1 MTDPDPRGG
10 PAPPPGADA
19 AVLPASRLVKPRV
32 RRPREKH
39 RPERFRV
46 PEAAA
51 IAAAWE
57 RALDLWSA
65 NVTLSPPTRWRP
77 DPAAPPGQG
86 EPLAYIDMVTRQ
98 VVVNL
103 EELASVGASHALR
116 AVLAHEVGH
125 HIRFP
130 HTLGFAASLELL
142 EKRLIPGLGQSL
154 TNLFFDLQVNEVVGR
169 TWAEELAD
177 VYRGF
182 AKKPD
187 AKPDALFVFYLSV
200 YEELWGLEAGDLSS
214 ATSCRKAEKKYPGLR
229 AEARIFA
236 QTFWAL
242 DDPTLQF
249 VYFCSIVQRY
259 IEGDGKGA
267 GVPPLGADVPRP
279 GLDDYAGALYGG
291 AAIERALAE
300 AKARGW
306 IEEGDGERGVGD
318 ALADIAR
325 VSAGRPGNEARE
337 FQQAL
342 VGRHYKRLV
351 DEHIFEVPP
360 ATTGPAPDAFLPTT
374 VTEWEPGDDVRS
386 IDWTQSVLLSGE
398 LAGVRPMRRELL
410 PDEPHGEG
418 TGLPAVEIYLDTSG
432 SMPSPLA
439 AVNAMTLAAQILSAA
454 AIRKGGKVRGV
465 VYSSGPPLVSPWM
478 ADEETARNF
487 LLNYAGGG
495 TDYPF
500 ALLRAHTDGRPE
512 AVRVIVSDAD
522 FLSNMRGKAA
532 PAALAHAVERSARV
546 VVLLA
551 VPWAKPGAVEKT
563 FAPFIGRD
571 GFRLAVV
578 NGYADLGGA
587 ARDLA
592 RALFGGATGGPR

>member
-1 MTDPDPRGG
+1 MTDREPIWSSAVAERGDGAQAAGIARARTRPRRR
-10 PAPPPGADA
+10 PGTEVPDA
-19 AVLPASRLVKPRV
+19 AAVAR
-32 RRPREKH
+32 
-39 RPERFRV
+39 
-46 PEAAA
+46 
-51 IAAAWE
+51 AWE
-57 RALDLWSA
+57 QALALWGTS
-65 NVTLSPPTRWRP
+65 VTLSPPTRWRP
-77 DPAAPPGQG
+77 APDAPPGQE
-86 EPLAYIDMVTRQ
+86 EPLAYIDMKTRQ

-103 EELASVGASHALR
+103 EALAGVGAATSLR
-116 AVLAHEVGH
+116 AVLAHEIGH

-130 HTLGFAASLELL
+130 HTLGFAAALEVL
-142 EKRLIPGLGQSL
+142 ERRLVPGLSESV

-182 AKKPD
+182 AKKATGAPN
-187 AKPDALFVFYLSV
+187 PLYTFYLSV
-200 YEELWGLEAGDLSS
+200 YEELWGLAAGALSS
-214 ATSCRKAEKKYPGLR
+214 RGACSKVEKKFPGMR
-229 AEARIFA
+229 AEARVFA

-242 DDPTLQF
+242 DDPMLQF
-249 VYFCSIVQRY
+249 VYFCSVVARY
-259 IEGDGKGA
+259 LPEPGKGGA
-267 GVPPLGADVPRP
+267 PLPMGRDVPRP

-291 AAIERALAE
+291 AAMDRALAE
-300 AKARGW
+300 ARARGW
-306 IEEGDGERGVGD
+306 IDAGAGQRAAGD

-325 VSAGRPGNEARE
+325 IAAGRPGDERRA

-360 ATTGPAPDAFLPTT
+360 AVQGTAPDAFLPTT

-386 IDWTQSVLLSGE
+386 IDWTQSVLLSGA
-398 LAGVRPMRRELL
+398 LAGVRPVRRELL

-432 SMPSPLA
+432 SMPSPLG

-465 VYSSGPPLVSPWM
+465 VYSSGPPLVSDWM
-478 ADEETARNF
+478 QHEDTARDF

-495 TDYPF
+495 TDFPF
-500 ALLRAHTDGRPE
+500 PLLRRHVQERAD
-512 AVRVIVSDAD
+512 AARVIVSDGD
-522 FLSNMRGKAA
+522 FLHNLQGEGAH
-532 PAALAHAVERSARV
+532 AALAHAVDRATRV

-551 VPWAKPGAVEKT
+551 LPWTQQEHVDAV
-563 FAPFIGRD
+563 FAPYAGREA
-571 GFRLAVV
+571 FRLAVV
-578 NGYADLGGA
+578 RSYDDLAGA

-592 RALFGGATGGPR
+592 RALFGGG